1 MIYTIFGFDYIFEV
15 SLYQNL
21 LLAAGLGLYLRLLL
35 SVISHQLWL
44 RNYSQYLV
52 FALLPITGYIITSVI
67 SNNIALSLGMVGALS
82 IVRFRTP
89 VKNPSE
95 LVIYFCL
102 ITLGIVINVSPNT
115 ALNFMVFTTFIIVIT
130 EVFKLMNTKLQIF
143 KINFEHEDFYFMK
156 ITTVK
161 SHENAENI
169 KEIFHLSQNSDKEF
183 LYQFKSH
190 KRQELLRIKESFDD
204 KSIISFSIDAPI

>member
-1 MIYTIFGFDYIFEV
+1 MIYSIFGFDYIFDIT
-15 SLYQNL
+15 LYQNL
-21 LLAAGLGLYLRLLL
+21 LLASGLGLYLRLIL
-35 SVISHQLWL
+35 SSISHQLWL

-102 ITLGIVINVSPNT
+102 ITLGIVINVNPNT
-115 ALNFMVFTTFIIVIT
+115 AMNFMVFVTFIIIST
-130 EVFKLMNTKLQIF
+130 EIF
-143 KINFEHEDFYFMK
+143 KILNNKYELFKISMIESELYHLK
-156 ITTVK
+156 ITYT
-161 SHENAENI
+161 
-169 KEIFHLSQNSDKEF
+169 EINKDVEDLSQLIHFSQNSNNQYSYHFSSTDKVT
-183 LYQFKSH
+183 
-190 KRQELLRIKESFDD
+190 LLEIKNKFEE
-204 KSIISFSIDAPI
+204 KNILSFSLDAPI

>member
-1 MIYTIFGFDYIFEV
+1 MVYTLFGFDYIFEIT
-15 SLYQNL
+15 LYQNL
-21 LLAAGLGLYLRLLL
+21 LLASGLGLYLRLLL
-35 SVISHQLWL
+35 SSISHQLWL

-102 ITLGIVINVSPNT
+102 ITLGIVINVNPNT
-115 ALNFMVFTTFIIVIT
+115 AMNFMVFVTFIIIST
-130 EVFKLMNTKLQIF
+130 EIF
-143 KINFEHEDFYFMK
+143 KIVNNKFELFKINLLESELLHLK
-156 ITTVK
+156 ITSSK
-161 SHENAENI
+161 NNIEAESI
-169 KEIFHLSQNSDKEF
+169 KELVHFSQNSDNEYMYHFSSADKN
-183 LYQFKSH
+183 
-190 KRQELLRIKESFDD
+190 LLIEIKNMFEE
-204 KSIISFSIDAPI
+204 KNIISFSFDAPI

>member
-21 LLAAGLGLYLRLLL
+21 LLAAGLGLYLRILL

-130 EVFKLMNTKLQIF
+130 EVFKLINTKLQIF

-161 SHENAENI
+161 SHENIENI
-169 KEIFHLSQNSDKEF
+169 QEIFQV
-183 LYQFKSH
+183 
-190 KRQELLRIKESFDD
+190 I
-204 KSIISFSIDAPI
+204 

>member
-35 SVISHQLWL
+35 SMISHQLWL

-102 ITLGIVINVSPNT
+102 ITLGIVINVNPNT
-115 ALNFMVFTTFIIVIT
+115 ALNFMVFITFIIVMT
-130 EVFKLMNTKLQIF
+130 EVFKLVNTKLQIF

-156 ITTVK
+156 LTTVK
-161 SHENAENI
+161 SHENVENI
-169 KEIFHLSQNSDKEF
+169 NELFHSSQNSDKEF
-183 LYQFKSH
+183 LYHFKSH
-190 KRQELLRIKESFDD
+190 KKHELLKIKESFDE
-204 KSIISFSIDAPI
+204 KSIISFSIDAPS